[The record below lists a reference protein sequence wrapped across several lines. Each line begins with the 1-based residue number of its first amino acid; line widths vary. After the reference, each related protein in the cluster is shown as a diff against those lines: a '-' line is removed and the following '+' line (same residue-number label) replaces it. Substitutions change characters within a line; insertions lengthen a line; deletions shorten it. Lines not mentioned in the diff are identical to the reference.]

1 MSNVTAAPP
10 AESQLGLIFQY
21 TVEAYKTFQKLAENL
36 PNPLAAATFKNFA
49 RDERELRDLLEVKHM
64 RSQSVKVTL
73 GGDLRFQEII
83 EGDLAYRE
91 ITEMLIVRERTIAQR
106 LTEAGKSGPA
116 ADRNLWTYVAATKR
130 AHLAYLERELELIR
144 IYPDWYEREDAE
156 TLVVNGEP
164 NEA

>member
-1 MSNVTAAPP
+1 
-10 AESQLGLIFQY
+10 
-21 TVEAYKTFQKLAENL
+21 
-36 PNPLAAATFKNFA
+36 
-49 RDERELRDLLEVKHM
+49 M
-64 RSQSVKVTL
+64 RSKSVKVTL

-91 ITEMLIVRERTIAQR
+91 ITEMLIVRERTIEKR
-106 LTEAGKSGPA
+106 LIEAAKTGPVQ
-116 ADRNLWTYVAATKR
+116 DRNLWTYVAATKR

-164 NEA
+164 DEA